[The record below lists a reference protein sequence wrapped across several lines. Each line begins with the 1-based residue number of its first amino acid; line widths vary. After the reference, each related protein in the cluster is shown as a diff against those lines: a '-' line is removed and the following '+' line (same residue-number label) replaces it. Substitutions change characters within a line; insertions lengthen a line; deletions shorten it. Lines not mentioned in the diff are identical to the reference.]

1 MLSSIYLIDYT
12 QTNSEMM
19 MIIAGIVVWFFLIA
33 LVLRFFAVA
42 KENRRKDKEYTI
54 YQKKLLDLQKAWRR
68 EKDE

>member
-33 LVLRFFAVA
+33 LILRFFAVA

>member
-1 MLSSIYLIDYT
+1 
-12 QTNSEMM
+12 MM

-33 LVLRFFAVA
+33 LILRFFAVA